1 MTHTECSGEVIPMS
15 DSLSLSA
22 LNSYLLLFV
31 ITMSF
36 VWIVLY
42 SFNFS
47 FLRKNCRK
55 SSASVLVNEC
65 ESKSPDTGRCFASSF
80 VISLIFIGLV
90 WAFKK
95 W

>member
-1 MTHTECSGEVIPMS
+1 MTHTECSGEIVPMS
-15 DSLSLSA
+15 NQLVLTT

-47 FLRKNCRK
+47 FLRKTCRK

-65 ESKSPDTGRCFASSF
+65 ETKGPDTGRCFAVSF
-80 VISLIFIGLV
+80 VISLIFIALV